1 MVSLALYY
9 NLHSSSPHR
18 WLVFKIPLAGQKH
31 RQAGFFYASKKNPTV
46 FLKIPIVF
54 LKKTPAQNKK
64 QSTLYANII
73 IIIMKYSE

>member
-31 RQAGFFYASKKNPTV
+31 RQAGFFYASKQKTVV
-46 FLKIPIVF
+46 FLKNPIVF
-54 LKKTPAQNKK
+54 LKKTPPQNKK
-64 QSTLYANII
+64 KSTLYANII
-73 IIIMKYSE
+73 IIIMKDSE